1 MKIIRLL
8 LQAAVITVFAVTLAS
23 AVEIEVQGEGSAV
36 VTDDIAQVQHKAR
49 QEAMKNA
56 VTIAVE
62 RVLGADADKNPQV
75 QEKFHKIISQ
85 ASVYK
90 MKQSDNARREDD
102 RYVVNTVLIIDET
115 KLRKLLSDMGIALG
129 TATVRASSIMVIM
142 DEYFSLPSDL
152 NVATPLREVTVY
164 KYDHDKS
171 FKDKQA
177 LSKSSSEASAVSA
190 RNKEAGS
197 LAATNQASGSA
208 SAKSSGRV
216 LTGEGYAS
224 GSNSA
229 KADYSQKGSVDARYS
244 KDQSL
249 DAAHKKQS
257 NLNYGRFVSATDN
270 EHEFFTNI
278 KEYQPRNSPDKR
290 NDTVASLGSAFRTY
304 DIRSLNSD
312 IFRSKYFGKQ
322 PISIEK
328 LENSEQLGK
337 FAKAARSDAK
347 ADFFAIGTS
356 VIVDRGKSTSTGQS
370 TCDGMVAVKVYS
382 TADSETIASGALTES
397 ASGNSPDQCRTNVA
411 NKIGAGLGST
421 IAHQV
426 QDYWKTRQMY
436 GSEYI
441 LVLVGDLP
449 TMARIQFTNTVK
461 QVQGV
466 SNVKLRSSEGGK
478 IEFVVNYSGQG
489 QVGDDIFLKI
499 AGSSLADRFANYEIE
514 TEGNQIVFRPAGKK
528 PVTAKT
534 DSKKR
539 K

>member
-8 LQAAVITVFAVTLAS
+8 LQAAVITIFAVTIAS

-36 VTDDIAQVQHKAR
+36 VTQDIAAVQHKAR

-56 VTIAVE
+56 VTVALE
-62 RVLGADADKNPQV
+62 RVLGADADQNPKV
-75 QEKFHKIISQ
+75 QEKMTKIISQ

-90 MKQSDNARREDD
+90 IKQNDDARREDD
-102 RYVVNTVLIIDET
+102 RYVVNTILVIDET
-115 KLRKLLSDMGIALG
+115 KLRKLLSDMGIALN
-129 TATVRASSIMVIM
+129 TATARASSIMVVM

-164 KYDHDKS
+164 KYDRDKS
-171 FKDKQA
+171 FKDRQA

-216 LTGEGYAS
+216 LTGDGYAS

-229 KADYSQKGSVDARYS
+229 DAKFSQKGSVDARYS

-257 NLNYGRFVSATDN
+257 NLNYGRFVSASDS

-278 KEYQPRNSPDKR
+278 KEYQPRNTPDKR
-290 NDTVASLGSAFRTY
+290 NDTVASLGTAFRTY

-312 IFRSKYFGKQ
+312 IFRSKYFGKN
-322 PISIEK
+322 PITIEK

-356 VIVDRGKSTSTGQS
+356 VIVDRGKSTTTGMS

-421 IAHQV
+421 VAHQI

-466 SNVKLRSSEGGK
+466 SNVKQRSADSGK
-478 IEFVVNYSGQG
+478 VEFVVNYGGSG
-489 QVGDDIFLKI
+489 QVGDEIFMKL
-499 AGSSLADRFANYEIE
+499 AESSLADRFANYEIE
-514 TEGNQIVFRPAGKK
+514 TEGNQITLRPAGKK
-528 PVTAKT
+528 PVAAKS
-534 DSKKR
+534 DPKKR